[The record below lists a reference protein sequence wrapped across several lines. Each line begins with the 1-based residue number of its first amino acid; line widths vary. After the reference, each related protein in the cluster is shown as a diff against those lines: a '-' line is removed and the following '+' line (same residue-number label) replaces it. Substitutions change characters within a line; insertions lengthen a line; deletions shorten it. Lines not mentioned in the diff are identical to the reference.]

1 MKTSA
6 YFLLLLLTSCSFG
19 EDGQPPRY
27 TVIENV
33 HVIDVLRGQVLPDR
47 TVVLE
52 DSIIRYIGDQAT
64 SVPFAPATVI
74 DGTGQFLLPG
84 LWDMHFHLCWES
96 GNDSLLLLPL
106 LAHGITGVRDMGGD
120 LAIQAQLKAIG
131 KADPTQGPDIFGPG
145 PILDG
150 NPPVFYDFSMPLDAR
165 TPIPHLLDS
174 LVANGADFFKTYSLL
189 REPELVQI
197 AQYGQAHQL
206 ALAGH
211 LSEYVA
217 PERSLE
223 LGQKSVEHLNR
234 LDEIWTNDPA
244 RIDWLADL
252 MVEKESWLCPTLV
265 VYYLKAHLADSTIS
279 MPQYDA
285 LVHPILRQEWET
297 TRSKRL
303 ARPGQQDTA
312 ALQRVL
318 NRQLALVG
326 HLHQR
331 GVKILAG
338 SDFAGMPFV
347 YPGIGLYQELDLL
360 HQARLTNA
368 EVLAAATIHPATYLA
383 IQDHYGSVTVGKI
396 ADLILLAKNPLEDIE
411 NIRTLTT
418 VFRKGKRVGIPQG
431 YVP

>member
-1 MKTSA
+1 MKTSI
-6 YFLLLLLTSCSFG
+6 YLLLLLLTSCASG
-19 EDGQPPRY
+19 KDGDSARY
-27 TVIENV
+27 TIIEHV
-33 HVIDVLRGQVLPDR
+33 HVIDVLRGQVLPGR
-47 TVVLE
+47 TVVLQ
-52 DSIIRYIGDQAT
+52 DSMILFIGDQAT
-64 SVPFAPATVI
+64 SAPFAPAEVI

-84 LWDMHFHLCWES
+84 LWDMHFHLCWERS
-96 GNDSLLLLPL
+96 NDSLLLRPL
-106 LAHGITGVRDMGGD
+106 LAHGITGIRDMGGD

-131 KADPTQGPDIFGPG
+131 KADPTHGPEIFGPG

-150 NPPVFYDFSMPLDAR
+150 NPPVFYDFSIPLDEHTA
-165 TPIPHLLDS
+165 IPRLLDS
-174 LVANGADFFKTYSLL
+174 LVLNGADFIKTYSLL

-197 AQYGQAHQL
+197 AQYSQAHHL
-206 ALAGH
+206 AFAGH

-234 LDEIWTNDPA
+234 LDEIWTDDPA
-244 RIDWLADL
+244 RIDRIADL
-252 MVEKESWLCPTLV
+252 IVEKESWLCPTLV
-265 VYYLKAHLADSTIS
+265 IYYLKAHMADTTIRV
-279 MPQYDA
+279 PKYDA

-326 HLHQR
+326 YLHQR
-331 GVKILAG
+331 GVNILAG

-360 HQARLTNA
+360 HQAGLTNA
-368 EVLAAATIHPATYLA
+368 EVLAAATINPATYLA

-396 ADLILLAKNPLEDIE
+396 ADLILLAKNPLADIE

-418 VFRKGKRVGIPQG
+418 VFRKGRRVVVPQG
-431 YVP
+431 YLP